1 MNNMVPAQPNQSRIR
16 FEIINAKKDDQIDNK
31 YQLSI
36 KVLPFHSHQDK
47 RFIKTGDIYEADA
60 FTDLPDIVTNEA
72 VLEGDAEYLGGPAGG
87 RIVLNNIA

>member
-1 MNNMVPAQPNQSRIR
+1 MIPAQPNNNRIR
-16 FEIINAKKDDQIDNK
+16 FEIINAEKDKQVDNK
-31 YQLSI
+31 YHLSI
-36 KVLPFHSHQDK
+36 KVLPLQSHQDK

-60 FTDLPDIVTNEA
+60 FTALPDIVKNEA